1 MITWFLQKKSYKS
14 SLFSGKFLTILSQFV
29 AEILATRQ
37 ALDQLDTWV
46 SSLSN
51 GSNSRAEMS
60 LVLISLFTH
69 SAISE
74 QTISGV

>member
-1 MITWFLQKKSYKS
+1 MVYKKKSYKNS
-14 SLFSGKFLTILSQFV
+14 PFSDKFLKILSQFV
-29 AEILATRQ
+29 GEILASRQ
-37 ALDQLDTWV
+37 ALDQSDTSV
-46 SSLSN
+46 TSLSS

>member
-1 MITWFLQKKSYKS
+1 MVFTKKSNKNS
-14 SLFSGKFLTILSQFV
+14 PFSGNFWKILLQFV
-29 AEILATRQ
+29 GEILVNPQ
-37 ALDQLDTWV
+37 DLEEPDTWV

-60 LVLISLFTH
+60 LLLISLFTH